1 MVNRFLTVSE
11 QGFILFILIAVGF
24 VCGKTKLI
32 NETGS
37 KAMTEIVLHF
47 VTPCV
52 IINAFQREFDVNM
65 LIKLV
70 VSAVCSA
77 LILLFSIIV
86 AQLLFKKHNPDKA
99 SVYKF
104 ATVFSN
110 CGFMSLPLQ
119 QALLGDEGVFFG
131 ATFVAMFN
139 IYIWSYGLITMKGKS
154 EKGATFKVLLNPG
167 IIGTTIGI
175 VLFLCSVTLPS
186 IVAQPVGYMAALNT
200 PVPMLIIGFYL
211 SKADLR
217 KAFTD
222 VWSYVSMGLRL
233 VVLPLVTLFVLLLC
247 GIDGVLLVSL
257 IISVA
262 SPVAAMTTMM
272 SAKYGRD
279 TELSVSIVSASTL
292 LSLVTM
298 PLVVG
303 LSQYLS

>member
-1 MVNRFLTVSE
+1 MLNGFLTVS
-11 QGFILFILIAVGF
+11 QQVLILFVLIAIGYLG
-24 VCGKTKLI
+24 GKTKVI

-37 KAMTEIVLHF
+37 KVITDVVLYF

-52 IINAFQREFDVNM
+52 IINAFQREFDVTM

-77 LILLFSIIV
+77 LILLFSVLV
-86 AQLLFKKHNPDKA
+86 AQLLFRKHTPDKA
-99 SVYKF
+99 CVYKF

-131 ATFVAMFN
+131 ATFVALFN
-139 IYIWSYGLITMKGKS
+139 IFVWSYGLITMKGKS
-154 EKGATFKVLLNPG
+154 EKGAIFKVLLNPG
-167 IIGTTIGI
+167 IIGTIVGI
-175 VLFLCSVTLPS
+175 VLFLCSVTLPT
-186 IVAQPVGYMAALNT
+186 IIAQPVSYMAALNT

-211 SKADLR
+211 SRANLK

-222 VWSYVSMGLRL
+222 VWSYISMGLRL
-233 VVLPLVTLFVLLLC
+233 IVLPLVTLLVLVLC
-247 GIDGVLLVSL
+247 GINGVLLVSL

-262 SPVAAMTTMM
+262 SPVAAITTMM

-279 TELSVSIVSASTL
+279 TELSVSIVSSSTL

-298 PLVVG
+298 PLIVG
-303 LSQYLS
+303 LAQYLS

>member
-1 MVNRFLTVSE
+1 
-11 QGFILFILIAVGF
+11 
-24 VCGKTKLI
+24 
-32 NETGS
+32 
-37 KAMTEIVLHF
+37 
-47 VTPCV
+47 
-52 IINAFQREFDVNM
+52 
-65 LIKLV
+65 
-70 VSAVCSA
+70 
-77 LILLFSIIV
+77 
-86 AQLLFKKHNPDKA
+86 
-99 SVYKF
+99 
-104 ATVFSN
+104 
-110 CGFMSLPLQ
+110 
-119 QALLGDEGVFFG
+119 
-131 ATFVAMFN
+131 MFN
-139 IYIWSYGLITMKGKS
+139 IYMWSYGLITMKGKS